1 MEGEGGRCLKRGIRQ
16 ILRGGGTERVGGG
29 EVGGKGFG
37 FKEEEN
43 ICRKLCPSGSL
54 PNSAFSENFP
64 SHFLSLCQGDVES
77 LGAK

>member
-1 MEGEGGRCLKRGIRQ
+1 MLKEGNPADSSGGRNREGWRW
-16 ILRGGGTERVGGG
+16 GV
-29 EVGGKGFG
+29 KGFG
-37 FKEEEN
+37 FKEEKN